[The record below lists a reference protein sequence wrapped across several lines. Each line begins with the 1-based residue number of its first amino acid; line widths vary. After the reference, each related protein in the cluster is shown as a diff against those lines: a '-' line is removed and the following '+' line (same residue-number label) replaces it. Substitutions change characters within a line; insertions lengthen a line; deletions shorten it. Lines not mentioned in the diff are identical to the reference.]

1 MSCMARECIYPVVCV
16 RDNGMYQC
24 SASLL
29 VGVRIIHCRYIHVNG
44 SQDKEGGVAL
54 ITAALL

>member
-16 RDNGMYQC
+16 RDYGIYQY
-24 SASLL
+24 SASLP
-29 VGVRIIHCRYIHVNG
+29 VCIRIIHGRYIHVSG
-44 SQDKEGGVAL
+44 SGNREGGVAL